1 MGACSAQAQPVS
13 TPFQASANAAAPPA
27 RRNHREPA
35 RAPRRRT
42 RRSARATPPASFALD
57 LSRGAR
63 TSHPTRRLR
72 SVPRETAA
80 CPRPR
85 NLGGV
90 RDRILARH
98 LATSVCSWSSSGY
111 TRTRTPRS
119 VGGYGR
125 IVAMCRVGGADLNAW
140 MVELGRAVAY
150 RKCSRRY
157 VSREASRRAE
167 RREVWREG
175 VRSPPSRLR
184 RAERLSG
191 VPRSDSGECCA
202 RPVRVNRN
210 YRP

>member
-1 MGACSAQAQPVS
+1 MPLGVGHGEVLEQ
-13 TPFQASANAAAPPA
+13 
-27 RRNHREPA
+27 H
-35 RAPRRRT
+35 RRRHSPWISPVALELHT
-42 RRSARATPPASFALD
+42 QLVDCDQSLEKPPLALD
-57 LSRGAR
+57 LG
-63 TSHPTRRLR
+63 
-72 SVPRETAA
+72 
-80 CPRPR
+80 

-167 RREVWREG
+167 RRKVWREG
-175 VRSPPSRLR
+175 VRSPRSRLR